1 MATLQLDFDPRELA
15 SQVFARQAHD
25 YYAALPKP
33 DPQFAVAYVAEV
45 LDVKP
50 ETVRG
55 YLELAA
61 TEPAHP
67 RALPYVDT
75 TGTPRGFRVPLSEIT
90 AWQQRNRP
98 GSQPLELPVRRPARR
113 QAA

>member
-1 MATLQLDFDPRELA
+1 MATLHLDFDPRELA
-15 SQVFARQAHD
+15 SQVFARQAEA
-25 YYAALPKP
+25 YYAALPQP
-33 DPQFAVAYVAEV
+33 DPQFAVAKVAEV

-55 YLELAA
+55 YLDLA
-61 TEPAHP
+61 TEDPKHP

-75 TGTPRGFRVPLSEIT
+75 TGTPRGFRVPLSELN

-98 GSQPLELPVRRPARR
+98 GSQPLELPVRRPANRR
-113 QAA
+113 AA